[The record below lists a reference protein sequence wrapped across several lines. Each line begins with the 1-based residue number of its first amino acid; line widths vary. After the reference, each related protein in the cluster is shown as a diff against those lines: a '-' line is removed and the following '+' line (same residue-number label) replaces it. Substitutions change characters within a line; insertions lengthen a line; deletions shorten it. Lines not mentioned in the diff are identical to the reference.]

1 MSNKALAFSGG
12 KDSLAC
18 WLLHRHEDPFVIWVN
33 TGKAYPETLSVIDLV
48 KSQTTK
54 FVEVKTDQ
62 AAQNAVHG
70 LPSEIVPID
79 WTSDGMQIAGS
90 KPVRIQSY
98 LQCCWTNISAP
109 LHNAAK
115 QLGVDF
121 LIRGQRNDE
130 HHKSLA
136 TNGSVVDGITYL
148 QPIEDWTRER
158 VLAFIAEHMDVP
170 EHFAL
175 DHSSM
180 DCYDC
185 TAFLAQSI
193 DRAEW
198 TRVRWPELH
207 SRYLARLSQV
217 AEALMPSV
225 AHVNQILTK
234 G

>member
-1 MSNKALAFSGG
+1 MSKKALAFSGG

-18 WLLHRHEDPFVIWVN
+18 WLLCRHEDPYVLWVN
-33 TGKAYPETLSVIDLV
+33 TGKAYPETLGVIDAV
-48 KSQTTK
+48 RAQTEK
-54 FVEVKTDQ
+54 FVEIKTDQ

-79 WTSDGMQIAGS
+79 WTSDGMQITGP

-98 LQCCWTNISAP
+98 LQCCWQNISEP
-109 LHNAAK
+109 LHRAAK
-115 QLGVDF
+115 DLGIEF

-130 HHKSLA
+130 HHKSPAREGTVL
-136 TNGSVVDGITYL
+136 DGITYL
-148 QPIEDWTRER
+148 QPIENWTRDQ
-158 VLAFIAEHMDVP
+158 VLDFIGRHMEVP
-170 EHFAL
+170 KHFAL

-185 TAFLAQSI
+185 TAFLGQSI

-207 SRYLARLSQV
+207 AAYVARLEQMAQAV
-217 AEALMPSV
+217 LPSIQ
-225 AHVNQILTK
+225 HLNEILR